1 VNTGFNIT
9 QRNVQRVVG
18 KTRFTCSLII
28 LLYIDAIG
36 FYSSPIYSIILY
48 DFQLLFST
56 YRVQYIFIRVYC
68 ARTSGLY
75 KRTTPKYSNKHK
87 SNRSLAVVLFLIK
100 IIRTV
105 VWYVLLIISS
115 DIGIQIKSFP
125 IVDVHKVILENIW
138 GNVMDTPWR

>member
-1 VNTGFNIT
+1 MNSGFNIT

-56 YRVQYIFIRVYC
+56 YRVQCIFIRVYC
-68 ARTSGLY
+68 AHTSGLY
-75 KRTTPKYSNKHK
+75 KRNVPKYSNKHK

-115 DIGIQIKSFP
+115 DR
-125 IVDVHKVILENIW
+125 
-138 GNVMDTPWR
+138 DTNKIISNS